1 MSIREIESKAKE
13 LQELKRMR
21 EELDAEIDSLEDQI
35 KASMGDQEQVTAGAF
50 RITWK
55 AITSSRFDSARF
67 KKDHPD
73 LAAQF
78 IKTST
83 VKRFSIA

>member
-1 MSIREIESKAKE
+1 MSIKEIEAKAKE

-21 EELDAEIDSLEDQI
+21 EELEAEIDSLEDQI
-35 KASMGDQEQVTAGAF
+35 KASMGDQEQIIAGGYK
-50 RITWK
+50 ITWK
-55 AITSSRFDSARF
+55 AITSSRFDSSAF
-67 KKDHPD
+67 KKANPD

>member
-1 MSIREIESKAKE
+1 MSNPNLETKIKE
-13 LQELKRMR
+13 LMEFKRMR
-21 EELDAEIDSLEDQI
+21 EELDAEIASLEDQI
-35 KASMGDQEQVTAGAF
+35 KASMGDQEQVIAGAF

-78 IKTST
+78 TKTST

>member
-1 MSIREIESKAKE
+1 
-13 LQELKRMR
+13 MR
-21 EELDAEIDSLEDQI
+21 EELDAEITTLEDAI
-35 KASMGDQEQVTAGAF
+35 KASMGDQEQVVAGAF
-50 RITWK
+50 RISWK